1 MERKKRELHTDLPP
15 RSEPGYMKAYL
26 EKHKE
31 RHKLLL
37 NDWKKRKAEE
47 DPNYWKDKYDET
59 KAKAYR
65 ESNRA
70 VLSEKSW
77 KKYGI
82 VDMTYD
88 RYLDELVKQ
97 DNKCKICDKELT
109 KPHVDHDHNTG
120 RYRGMLCTACNNGL
134 GIFEKN
140 KVRFQKYLDETGLQN
155 DY

>member
-31 RHKLLL
+31 RQKLLL
-37 NDWKKRKAEE
+37 DEWKKRKAEE

-77 KKYGI
+77 KKTSGP
-82 VDMTYD
+82 
-88 RYLDELVKQ
+88 
-97 DNKCKICDKELT
+97 N
-109 KPHVDHDHNTG
+109 
-120 RYRGMLCTACNNGL
+120 
-134 GIFEKN
+134 
-140 KVRFQKYLDETGLQN
+140 
-155 DY
+155 